1 MAISL
6 TTFCLFSGI
15 VLAGCT
21 LFKGMSNRVGI
32 PALLAFIFLGM
43 LFGSDGILKIP
54 FDDYAFAEQIS
65 TIALVFIMFYGGFGT
80 NWKVAKPVAAVSIM
94 LSSVG
99 TIATALLV
107 GAFCHW
113 ALGMSLIESLP
124 DRF

>member
-80 NWKVAKPVAAVSIM
+80 NWKVAKPVADVSIM
-94 LSSVG
+94 L
-99 TIATALLV
+99 
-107 GAFCHW
+107 
-113 ALGMSLIESLP
+113 
-124 DRF
+124 